1 MKKMWFS
8 IYDEKRYKGDEPSFY
23 QPNDYP
29 WAQHVLKNKE
39 VIITEFKEALQNKE
53 LFDPYFNYL
62 FSTTDG
68 GWKTVGLKFWS
79 INNYKNQ
86 KYFPQI
92 TKIINEV
99 PGLISASFSKLEA
112 NSEIIPHN
120 GDSNGFYR
128 CHFGIEIPGQLP
140 ECGFEVE
147 GEQKSWENGALLI
160 FCDAQ
165 YHKAWNNTNKER
177 YIMIFDVVREE
188 YEPQKNKLISTV
200 LASMFLQKIGLL
212 LRVGLNEDYP
222 RKRLKPL
229 VFILKPFARM
239 AVWFTNYF
247 KVY

>member
-1 MKKMWFS
+1 MKKLWFS
-8 IYDEKRYKGDEPSFY
+8 IFDEKRYQGDEKHFY
-23 QPNDYP
+23 DPADYE
-29 WAQHVLKNKE
+29 WAHHFLKNKD
-39 VIITEFKEALQNKE
+39 VIINEFKDALSNPQ

-86 KYFPQI
+86 KYFPEI

-120 GDSNGFYR
+120 GDSNGFFR
-128 CHFGIEIPGQLP
+128 CHLGIEIPGKLP

-147 GEQKSWENGALLI
+147 GEQRSWGNGEILI
-160 FCDAQ
+160 FCDAL
-165 YHKAWNNTNKER
+165 YHKAWNNTSKER
-177 YIMIFDVVREE
+177 YIMIFDIIREE
-188 YEPQKNKLISTV
+188 YLPQRNKLISTV

-212 LRVGLNEDYP
+212 LRLGLNEEFE
-222 RKRLKPL
+222 RKKLKPI

-239 AVWFTNYF
+239 AVLFTNYF